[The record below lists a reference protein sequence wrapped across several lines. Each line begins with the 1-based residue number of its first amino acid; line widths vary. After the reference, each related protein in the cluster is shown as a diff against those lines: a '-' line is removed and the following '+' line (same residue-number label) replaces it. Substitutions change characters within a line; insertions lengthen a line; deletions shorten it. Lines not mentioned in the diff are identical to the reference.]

1 MDVVRLDVMRLT
13 VIDRHGAISFV
24 AHTSA
29 AAALTAACAADPTS
43 LDDLLTA
50 SQRFDRRLR
59 ETVLAGLA
67 IFDRH
72 NHDGDLRIIHG
83 LLATLP
89 GRDTPVFRVLDD
101 VTRQA
106 SLEPVRAGVVL
117 YNLLDKRIVQIQ
129 NTYEP
134 LLRSGEVNYH
144 NGRFLS
150 RRLFAYELPTHWSI
164 VP

>member
-1 MDVVRLDVMRLT
+1 VDVVRLDVMRLT
-13 VIDRHGAISFV
+13 VVDPQGTVSFV

-29 AAALTAACAADPTS
+29 AVALTAACAEDPTTLDGLLQASRRYDHS
-43 LDDLLTA
+43 L
-50 SQRFDRRLR
+50 RGR
-59 ETVLAGLA
+59 VLEGLN

-72 NHDGDLRIIHG
+72 NSKDNLTIIHG

-89 GRDTPVFRVLDD
+89 PRDVPVFRVYDD

-106 SLEPVRAGVVL
+106 SLDPVRAGIVL
-117 YNLLDKRIVQIQ
+117 YNLLHKRIVQIQ

-134 LLRSGEVNYH
+134 LRQSGEVNYH
-144 NGRFLS
+144 NGKFLS
-150 RRLFAYELPTHWSI
+150 IRLLKYELPPHWSI